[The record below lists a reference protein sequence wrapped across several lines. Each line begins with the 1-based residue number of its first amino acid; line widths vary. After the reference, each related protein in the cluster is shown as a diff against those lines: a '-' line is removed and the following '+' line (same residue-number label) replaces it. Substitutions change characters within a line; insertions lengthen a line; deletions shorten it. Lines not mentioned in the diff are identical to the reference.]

1 MLGALVMEHDGMVQ
15 MLGDMGAK
23 NVQAMASLYAKR
35 VVDGEHLNETY
46 RSSPDGNVISK
57 TKWLSSIREG
67 HTI

>member
-15 MLGDMGAK
+15 MLKDMGAK

-46 RSSPDGNVISK
+46 RSSPDWPRSMG
-57 TKWLSSIREG
+57 TSSRKPSLA
-67 HTI
+67 T